1 MGSPPKPWER
11 SGSIAAAASPS
22 PLSTVSTSS
31 SAPAP
36 SVPISASTTTP
47 SASATNP
54 PSVPARPASF
64 ASPVASSASPFTS
77 PFSNPYNRFGTTSSY
92 SPYGSSLYGNVG
104 SLGGYGG
111 YPYGS
116 YGGYGMNSMY
126 GGTYGSMGMGMGGMG
141 MYGQPG
147 MPFDPSNPSVT
158 QALESTTATTFAL
171 LHSVVQTFA
180 GLAQMLESTFMA
192 THSSFFALAGVVDQ
206 FAQLRNAL
214 GSVLGLFGLVRWL
227 RDLLTGRNRS
237 ARGEM
242 RGEFREF
249 LNGRPVQGPAPAP
262 PNASKKPLVFFVL
275 AMLGIPYAMHK
286 LVKLIAERA
295 ARQQQQN
302 PQQQGILMPSG
313 QVLPPLDPSQLSFA
327 RTVYPFQASTPSE
340 LNLQENEIVAIMGKL
355 DPRPDAGR
363 PRRLVPPKIRRGVG
377 AEGARGQEGRL
388 RENTSVIG
396 VSLLHT
402 HVVCHPLVFTLFPF
416 FSPFTCTETDLF
428 PRVIYSIL
436 ISYIVASSLGTGRYP
451 VVRPNH
457 VASAKTKRD

>member
-11 SGSIAAAASPS
+11 SGSIAASPSPS
-22 PLSTVSTSS
+22 PLSTISTS
-31 SAPAP
+31 
-36 SVPISASTTTP
+36 VPLSASTTTP
-47 SASATNP
+47 NASATNP

-64 ASPVASSASPFTS
+64 ASPATATTATPFSS
-77 PFSNPYNRFGTTSSY
+77 PFSSPYNRFGTTSSY

-111 YPYGS
+111 YPYG
-116 YGGYGMNSMY
+116 GYSMNNMY

-147 MPFDPSNPSVT
+147 TPFDPSNPSVS

-262 PNASKKPLVFFVL
+262 PNASKKPLVFFFL
-275 AMLGIPYAMHK
+275 AILGIPYAMHK

-295 ARQQQQN
+295 ARQQQQ
-302 PQQQGILMPSG
+302 GTIMPSG

-355 DPRPDAGR
+355 DPSTGMEVDPRMEVETEWWKGR
-363 PRRLVPPKIRRGVG
+363 TR
-377 AEGARGQEGRL
+377 EGR
-388 RENTSVIG
+388 EG
-396 VSLLHT
+396 W
-402 HVVCHPLVFTLFPF
+402 
-416 FSPFTCTETDLF
+416 F
-428 PRVIYSIL
+428 PRKFVEVL
-436 ISYIVASSLGTGRYP
+436 ERKAP
-451 VVRPNH
+451 E
-457 VASAKTKRD
+457 AKKVD

>member
-11 SGSIAAAASPS
+11 SGSIAASPS
-22 PLSTVSTSS
+22 PISTSS
-31 SAPAP
+31 PP
-36 SVPISASTTTP
+36 SIPISASTATP

-64 ASPVASSASPFTS
+64 ASPATATTATPFNS
-77 PFSNPYNRFGTTSSY
+77 PFSSPYNRFGTTSSY

-111 YPYGS
+111 YPYG
-116 YGGYGMNSMY
+116 GYGMNSMY
-126 GGTYGSMGMGMGGMG
+126 GGSYGSMGMGMGGMGGMG

-147 MPFDPSNPSVT
+147 MPFDPSNPSVS

-262 PNASKKPLVFFVL
+262 PNASKKPLVFFFL

-295 ARQQQQN
+295 ARQQQQH
-302 PQQQGILMPSG
+302 PQQQGVLMPSG

-355 DPRPDAGR
+355 DPSTGMEVDPRMEVETEWWKGR
-363 PRRLVPPKIRRGVG
+363 TR
-377 AEGARGQEGRL
+377 EGR
-388 RENTSVIG
+388 EG
-396 VSLLHT
+396 W
-402 HVVCHPLVFTLFPF
+402 FPQKF
-416 FSPFTCTETDLF
+416 VEVLERKAPE
-428 PRVIYSIL
+428 
-436 ISYIVASSLGTGRYP
+436 
-451 VVRPNH
+451 
-457 VASAKTKRD
+457 AKKVD

>member
-1 MGSPPKPWER
+1 M
-11 SGSIAAAASPS
+11 
-22 PLSTVSTSS
+22 
-31 SAPAP
+31 
-36 SVPISASTTTP
+36 
-47 SASATNP
+47 
-54 PSVPARPASF
+54 
-64 ASPVASSASPFTS
+64 
-77 PFSNPYNRFGTTSSY
+77 
-92 SPYGSSLYGNVG
+92 YGGVG

-111 YPYGS
+111 YGYGG

-126 GGTYGSMGMGMGGMG
+126 GGSYGGMGMGMGGMG

-147 MPFDPSNPSVT
+147 MPQLDPSNPSVT

-214 GSVLGLFGLVRWL
+214 GSMLGLFGLVRWL
-227 RDLLTGRNRS
+227 RDLLTGRHRG

-262 PNASKKPLVFFVL
+262 PNASKKPLVFFFL

-295 ARQQQQN
+295 AARQQQQ
-302 PQQQGILMPSG
+302 QQQGILMPSG

-327 RTVYPFQASTPSE
+327 RTVYPFQASTQSE
-340 LNLQENEIVAIMGKL
+340 LSLQENEIVAVMGKL
-355 DPRPDAGR
+355 DPSTGMEVDPRMEVETEWWKGR
-363 PRRLVPPKIRRGVG
+363 TR
-377 AEGARGQEGRL
+377 EGR
-388 RENTSVIG
+388 EG
-396 VSLLHT
+396 W
-402 HVVCHPLVFTLFPF
+402 
-416 FSPFTCTETDLF
+416 F
-428 PRVIYSIL
+428 PRKFVEVL
-436 ISYIVASSLGTGRYP
+436 ERKALE
-451 VVRPNH
+451 
-457 VASAKTKRD
+457 AKKVD